1 MEKITGTVLQT
12 KDEKLLVLANNKYY
26 ILKGDESI
34 GDSITFDESQAL
46 IMPSYLFAIAALEE
60 ENLTD
65 TLKFI
70 KNQWYK

>member
-26 ILKGDESI
+26 ILKGDESA

-60 ENLTD
+60 DNLTD